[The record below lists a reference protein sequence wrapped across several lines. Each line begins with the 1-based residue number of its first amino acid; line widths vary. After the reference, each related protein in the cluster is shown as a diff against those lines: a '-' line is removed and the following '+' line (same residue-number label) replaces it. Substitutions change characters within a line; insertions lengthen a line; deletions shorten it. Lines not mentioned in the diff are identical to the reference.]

1 MLYSSM
7 SVTLRREITHRETV
21 GAGRRTATASRVRGF
36 PSREAA

>member
-1 MLYSSM
+1 M

-21 GAGRRTATASRVRGF
+21 GAGVKNGYGLPGTGF